1 MMELMHLLAYI
12 TFRLKYSLRRNR
24 TGAGFDK
31 YASYFSKETK
41 QAYLL
46 CWRVPAYL
54 RGAVPVRA
62 PHVELVAKIQFP
74 GSVDQP
80 TNVVAVSPSV
90 EGSVKD
96 LNMTVIVPGYLH
108 VVGLLLNAH
117 ARCTGG
123 NAQTQFT
130 AEHRLCTRA
139 IPVQR

>member
-1 MMELMHLLAYI
+1 M

-24 TGAGFDK
+24 SGSGFDK
-31 YASYFSKETK
+31 YTSCFGKNIVQTK

-46 CWRVPAYL
+46 FWRVPAYL

-62 PHVELVAKIQFP
+62 PHVELVAKLQFP

-80 TNVVAVSPSV
+80 AKVVAVSPSI
-90 EGSVKD
+90 EGSMKD
-96 LNMTVIVPGYLH
+96 LNMSVIVPGYLH
-108 VVGLLLNAH
+108 VVGLLLNTH

-130 AEHRLCTRA
+130 AEHLLCTRA